1 MRGFQSHLG
10 NSLETCHA
18 GNKLSEI
25 VPTKVVEMRALKS
38 VFLCFLLLAGLGAA
52 SAEERPFVHK
62 GVAKDAERYETYIK
76 ETWKSDGRKSAEVR
90 LAADRQLGPD
100 PRAASRSYAIAVA
113 TDPKSPENW
122 IGLAK
127 ALLAIKPDP
136 DKSETYDL
144 PVNASGA
151 AYRAY
156 TLAAD
161 QGLKARALAVLGDA
175 MQRRSYW
182 RPAIDALKASLSL
195 TEVAEVRDAYEKLR
209 AEHGFRMTDYSTDGD
224 AAQPRICIQ
233 FSENL
238 SRGQTDFAKF
248 VAVNGRD
255 PQSVAAE
262 GNQLCIDGVEHGQ
275 RYEVQVRAGLPSD
288 VNEPLAKQVTLAVYV
303 PDRKPMVHFTGKS
316 YVLPTRGQNGIPL
329 VAVNTN
335 KVGIEV
341 YRIGDRSLANAL
353 NEGNLDRQLQ
363 GYQLEELKSRTGSL
377 VYKGELEIP
386 SKLNAEVTAA
396 FPVSEAIGELKP
408 GAYAMIARPAEQSAD
423 DNWREQ
429 ATQWFIISDLG
440 LTAFSGDDGVHAFV
454 RSLAS
459 AEPITDA
466 AVRLVARN
474 NEVLATAKTDKNGY
488 VRFDAGQSKGEGGN
502 APAILVAENATG
514 EYAFLDLT
522 SNAFDLSDR
531 GVKGRD
537 APGPLD
543 GYLYTERGVYRP
555 GEEVNVTALVR
566 DATGAA
572 ATLPTTLIV
581 VRPDGVE
588 HGRYP
593 LTETELGGR
602 TLRLALGGGA
612 MTGTWRARLHADPNA
627 DAITQVSFLVEDY
640 VPERLD
646 MTLTEGA
653 GVLAPEETKTIDV
666 AGRFLYGPPAAD
678 MALEGDIVVKPSAK
692 DLEGFAGYRFG
703 QADETVS
710 PVRQPLENLPATD
723 AQGKAALAVALPAVT
738 KTAKPLEANVIVR
751 LREAGGRTIERS
763 ITVPVNLGEPRIGI
777 KPLFETSALGEGE
790 KANFEVVLL
799 DGNGKAAAGSLDW
812 NLVRLDSSWQWYRRD
827 GYWTYESQTITRKIG
842 NGKVDV
848 AAGTP
853 AAISADVDYGR
864 YRLEVSS
871 SETGGTL
878 SSVVFNAGWYTS
890 GETAESPEMLDV
902 ALDKATYQVGE
913 TAKLRIAAKQG
924 GKALVTV
931 LGNGLLSTQEVE
943 LPKGGGDVN
952 ITVGD
957 NWGPGAYATALL
969 YRPMDEVAKRM
980 PSRAIGVR
988 WIGVD
993 QSKRTLKVSL
1003 PTEAKVKSATE
1014 LAIPVKVEGLEAGEE
1029 ARVTVAA
1036 VDVGIL
1042 NLTRYQV
1049 PAPEAHFYAQRKL
1062 ALELRDFYGR
1072 LIDGMRAERGKLR
1085 SGGDGMENPGLQGS
1099 PPVEETV
1106 SYYSGIVTVGP
1117 DGTANVT
1124 FALPSFNGTVRVMA
1138 VAWTKSK
1145 VGHGTGDVI
1154 VRDSLALTASAPRFL
1169 TLGDEALVD
1178 LSLHNVDGPAGT
1190 YNAKLFDQTEGEKSL
1205 AEKAIDLKDGERK
1218 SHQVKFKPADVGL
1231 RTYDVRISGP
1241 AGIDVSRRLTI
1252 DVKPPAGDI
1261 KRTTVASLAAN
1272 GGKLTLSKDLV
1283 AGLIRNRTRVNLS
1296 VGPAATMDVPGL
1308 LTALDRYP
1316 YGCAEQTVS
1325 RALPLL
1331 YANVVAASIG
1341 IGADKE
1347 LKERVNG
1354 AITRVFDMQD
1364 SSGAFGSWGPGNA
1377 DLWLTS
1383 YVTDFLTRARELG
1396 YDVRQLPFNQA
1407 LDRLQNFALNGEDF
1421 TSGGE
1426 DRAYALYVLARNG
1439 RTPVG
1444 ELRYYA
1450 DTRLDRFTTP
1460 LAKAQ
1465 IGAALAM
1472 VNDKERA
1479 ETAFKAALDVFAEQ
1493 DKLRLARSDYGSDIR
1508 DGAALVTLASEAG
1521 IVKSETP
1528 RLVTVISKAYLARNY
1543 TSTQEQA
1550 WMLLAA
1556 HALGEQA
1563 KGAKLAVNGTSV
1575 TGSVIRALSADE
1587 LEQGITIENGG
1598 DTATD
1603 AVVTVIG
1610 ASLTPEPAISKGF
1623 KIERSYYTLEGEKV
1637 DLESATGGKSEIAQ
1651 NERLVAVVKI
1661 ESDEAAGRVLLV
1673 DRLPAG
1679 LEIENPRLV
1688 DSGDIATL
1696 DWLKTK
1702 RRPEHTE
1709 FRDDRFVAAFDLWAS
1724 ESSSSDS
1731 DSGDNSE
1738 SSASDSDS
1746 SDEGNSDTA
1755 TAPEA
1760 KKAGPAPAATATVAY
1775 IVRAVTPG
1783 AFVHPAA
1790 TIEDMYRPER
1800 YARSGAGTLVVKPT
1814 K

>member
-1 MRGFQSHLG
+1 
-10 NSLETCHA
+10 
-18 GNKLSEI
+18 
-25 VPTKVVEMRALKS
+25 MRALKT
-38 VFLCFLLLAGLGAA
+38 FLIGIFLLASLGAA
-52 SAEERPFVHK
+52 GAQERPFVHRE
-62 GVAKDAERYETYIK
+62 VAKDADRYETYIK
-76 ETWKSDGRKSAEVR
+76 DTWNPDGRASSEVR
-90 LAADRQLGPD
+90 LAADKLLGPD
-100 PRAASRSYAIAVA
+100 PRAASRTYAIAVA
-113 TDPKSPENW
+113 TDRKSPENW

-136 DKSETYDL
+136 EKSESYDL

-156 TLAAD
+156 TLATDPAM
-161 QGLKARALAVLGDA
+161 KARALAILGDA

-182 RPAIDALKASLSL
+182 RPAIDALKASLALVDS
-195 TEVAEVRDAYEKLR
+195 ADVRDSYEKLR

-224 AAQPRICIQ
+224 AATPRVCIQ

-248 VAVNGRD
+248 VSVNGRD
-255 PQSVAAE
+255 PQSVNVE
-262 GNQLCIDGVEHGQ
+262 GSQLCIDGVEHGQ
-275 RYEVQVRAGLPSD
+275 RYEIQVRAGLPSD

-329 VAVNTN
+329 VAINTT
-335 KVGIEV
+335 KVGVEV

-353 NEGNLDRQLQ
+353 NNGDLDRQLQ
-363 GYQLEELKSRTGSL
+363 GYQLEELKSRSGSL
-377 VYKGELEIP
+377 VYKGELEVA
-386 SKLNAEVTAA
+386 SKLNAEVTTA

-408 GAYAMIARPAEQSAD
+408 GAYAMIARPAEQSD
-423 DNWREQ
+423 DDSWREQ
-429 ATQWFIISDLG
+429 ATQWFIVSDLG

-459 AEPITDA
+459 AEPISGA
-466 AVRLVARN
+466 SVRLVARN
-474 NEVLATAKTDKNGY
+474 NEILATATADKNGY
-488 VRFDAGQSKGEGGN
+488 VRFEAGQSKGEGGN
-502 APAILVAENATG
+502 APAILVAENGAG

-555 GEEVNVTALVR
+555 GEEVNVTAIVR
-566 DATGAA
+566 DSAGVAA
-572 ATLPTTLIV
+572 SLPTTLIV

-593 LTETELGGR
+593 LTDNELGGR
-602 TLRLALGGGA
+602 TLHLALGGGA

-627 DAITQVSFLVEDY
+627 DAITQVSFLIEDY

-646 MTLTEGA
+646 LTLTEGA
-653 GVLAPEETKTIDV
+653 GKLAPEETKTIDV
-666 AGRFLYGPPAAD
+666 VGRFLYGPPAAG
-678 MALEGDIVVKPSAK
+678 MAIEGDIIVKPSAK
-692 DLEGFAGYRFG
+692 DLDGYAGYRFG
-703 QADETVS
+703 VADETVS
-710 PVRQPLENLPATD
+710 PVRQPLENLPLTD
-723 AQGKAALAVALPAVT
+723 DAGKAALAVTLPSVT

-763 ITVPVNLGEPRIGI
+763 ITLPVDLGEPKVGI
-777 KPLFETSALGEGE
+777 KPMFTTSSLGEGE
-790 KANFEVVLL
+790 KADFEVVLL
-799 DGNGKAAAGSLDW
+799 GADGKPTAAGLDW

-827 GYWTYESQTITRKIG
+827 GYWTYESQTITRKIA
-842 NGKVDV
+842 NGKVDST
-848 AAGTP
+848 ADTP
-853 AAISADVDYGR
+853 AKISADVDYGR

-871 SETGGTL
+871 ADTGGTL
-878 SSVVFNAGWYTS
+878 SSVEFNAGWYTS

-902 ALDKATYQVGE
+902 ALDKATYQPGE
-913 TAKLRIAAKQG
+913 TAKLRIASKQG

-931 LGNGLLSTQEVE
+931 LGNGLLSYKEVE
-943 LPKGGGDVN
+943 LAKGGGDVE

-957 NWGPGAYATALL
+957 NWGPGAYATALV
-969 YRPMDEVAKRM
+969 YRPMDETAKRM

-993 QSKRTLKVSL
+993 QANRTLKVSL
-1003 PTEAKVKSATE
+1003 ATEAKIKSATD
-1014 LAIPVKVEGLEAGEE
+1014 LTIPVKVEGLGAGEE

-1049 PAPEAHFYAQRKL
+1049 PAPESHFYAQRKL

-1085 SGGDGMENPGLQGS
+1085 SGGDGMEGGGLQGS
-1099 PPVEETV
+1099 PPVEETI
-1106 SYYSGIVTVGP
+1106 SYYSGIVTVGA
-1117 DGTANVT
+1117 DGTASVN

-1138 VAWTKSK
+1138 VAWTKNK
-1145 VGHGTGDVI
+1145 VGHGTSDVI
-1154 VRDSLALTASAPRFL
+1154 VRDTLALTASAPRFL

-1190 YNAKLFDQTEGEKSL
+1190 YTAKLLDQTETETAL
-1205 AEKAIDLKDGERK
+1205 AEKAIDLKNGERK
-1218 SHQVKFKPADVGL
+1218 SHQVTFKPTDVGL
-1231 RTYDVRISGP
+1231 RTYDVRITGP
-1241 AGIDVSRRLTI
+1241 ADISVSRRLTI

-1261 KRTTVASLAAN
+1261 KRTTVASLSGN
-1272 GGKLTLSKDLV
+1272 GGKLTLSKDLL
-1283 AGLIRNRTRVNLS
+1283 AGLIKNRTRVNLS

-1325 RALPLL
+1325 RALPLV
-1331 YANVVAASIG
+1331 YANAVAARIG

-1347 LKERVNG
+1347 LKERVQG
-1354 AITRVFDMQD
+1354 AVARVFDMQD
-1364 SSGAFGSWGPGNA
+1364 SSGAFGSWGPGSTN
-1377 DLWLTS
+1377 LWLTS
-1383 YVTDFLTRARELG
+1383 YVTDFLTRAREAG

-1421 TSGGE
+1421 QDGGE

-1439 RTPVG
+1439 RAPVG

-1450 DTRLDRFTTP
+1450 DTRLDRFATP

-1465 IGAALAM
+1465 LGAALAM
-1472 VNDKERA
+1472 VGDKERA
-1479 ETAFKAALDVFAEQ
+1479 ERAFKGALDAFTEQ

-1508 DGAALVTLASEAG
+1508 DGAALVTLASETG

-1528 RLVTVISKAYLARNY
+1528 RLVNVIAKAYLARNY

-1563 KGAKLAVNGTSV
+1563 AGAKLAVNGAPV
-1575 TGSVIRALSADE
+1575 DGSLIRALSADE
-1587 LEQGITIENGG
+1587 LEKGVTITNNG
-1598 DTATD
+1598 DTSTD
-1603 AVVTVIG
+1603 AVVSVIG
-1610 ASLTPEPAISKGF
+1610 ASLTPEPEVSKGF
-1623 KIERSYYTLEGEKV
+1623 TIERTYYTLEGEEI
-1637 DLESATGGKSEIAQ
+1637 DLASATGGKSEIEQ
-1651 NERLVAVVKI
+1651 NERLVAVVRV

-1688 DSGDIATL
+1688 DSGDIKTL
-1696 DWLKTK
+1696 DWLKTT

-1709 FRDDRFVAAFDLWAS
+1709 FRDDRFVAAFDLWGS
-1724 ESSSSDS
+1724 ESSDSSSSDS
-1731 DSGDNSE
+1731 DDNSDDQTTGDD
-1738 SSASDSDS
+1738 SA
-1746 SDEGNSDTA
+1746 NDTD
-1755 TAPEA
+1755 
-1760 KKAGPAPAATATVAY
+1760 AGKTLAGKPPAATATVAY

-1783 AFVHPAA
+1783 SFVHPAA

-1800 YARSGAGTLVVKPT
+1800 YARSGAGTLVVKP
-1814 K
+1814 KS